1 MRILV
6 ISDDVTI
13 RHSFGEALNAD
24 LATSENAVTRL
35 LQISPDTVIIDL
47 EMGPQTFR
55 CVWMNLSDEV
65 ELEVILKANESNEW
79 WYWEG
84 GKYARSEYKRDWP
97 QTVKNLQLIA

>member
-1 MRILV
+1 
-6 ISDDVTI
+6 
-13 RHSFGEALNAD
+13 
-24 LATSENAVTRL
+24 
-35 LQISPDTVIIDL
+35 
-47 EMGPQTFR
+47 
-55 CVWMNLSDEV
+55 MNLSDEV